1 MGALIRS
8 NLSLPGHEQ
17 ERWTRQWSLRDVLY
31 VLFRHLKIGM
41 LFFTLVM
48 VAVIATLLSMN
59 DVFQSEAKLLVRLG
73 RESVALDPTI
83 LASNIANV
91 SQSRSNEINSELE
104 ILESADLIE
113 NLITEIG
120 ATVILPNTTADGDP
134 RQVHEMAVEQLREN
148 LSIRAVKD
156 SNVIVV
162 TYKHTNPETAKRVLA
177 QGIKLYL
184 DKHIAVHQASGS
196 YDFLKEQE
204 GQHRRHLQE
213 IEQNL
218 QKLQD
223 ETGIFSLE
231 DQRKLLYGQISSR
244 QAQLEDARREIA
256 SVGAKIQDL
265 QAALSDLPENLLL
278 QQSTGNTNVAAD
290 TLRNRL
296 YELKLQKQELK
307 TKYKQG
313 TAEVRDLNAQIALTE
328 RLLVEERSGRVQII
342 KGLNAN
348 RQQIELK
355 LIEAKSTLAGQHAQ
369 VELLEKQIAASQR
382 QLDLWNNQEEGLARL
397 KRERILK
404 EATHQKYAERLE
416 QARVD
421 NALEKE
427 KISNISILQRP
438 TLPTVPTGPNSVW
451 ILVAGFLAASFGALG
466 IIFLLKLLDDS
477 VQTSEQVGA
486 RLGLPVL
493 ASFPEHNSLR
503 SLSEHHAVVGEHD
516 ELALPHNILE
526 GFEDL
531 RNQLLHDL
539 DRSQHKS
546 CQIIGVSS
554 CRRHSG
560 VTTVATNLALSMAR
574 KANADVLLVDAN
586 LKNPTITREYELVN
600 KPGFSDI
607 LVNHTL
613 SNCSLIEHQ
622 SSSGLRL
629 LPAGNAIDRI
639 GMEPPL
645 FSSWIEAS
653 SAQRCKYI
661 IVDLPAIHGSGFA
674 ANMAG
679 LCDAVVLV
687 IDSPHSRWQR
697 TKRATQELAAV
708 NAGMLGV
715 VLNRRSYPIPNWLY
729 RHL

>member
-1 MGALIRS
+1 MNALIRS
-8 NLSLPGHEQ
+8 NLSLPGPEQ
-17 ERWTRQWSLRDVLY
+17 ERWTRQWSVRDVLF

-48 VAVIATLLSMN
+48 VAVIAVLLSMN

-104 ILESADLIE
+104 ILKSADLIE
-113 NLITEIG
+113 NLIMEVGT
-120 ATVILPNTTADGDP
+120 TVIVPNAAADSDP
-134 RQVHEMAVEQLREN
+134 RQVYEMAVEQLREN

-162 TYKHTNPETAKRVLA
+162 TYKSTNPETAQRVLT

-196 YDFLKEQE
+196 YEFLKEQE
-204 GQHRRHLQE
+204 SQHRQRLQE

-218 QKLQD
+218 QKLKD
-223 ETGIFSLE
+223 ATGIFSLE
-231 DQRKLLYGQISSR
+231 EQRKLLHVQISSR
-244 QAQLEDARREIA
+244 QVQLEDGRREIA
-256 SVGAKIQDL
+256 SLGARMQDL
-265 QAALSDLPENLLL
+265 QAALAELPENLLL
-278 QQSTGNTNVAAD
+278 QQSTGNINVAAD

-296 YELKLQKQELK
+296 YELQLQKQKLK
-307 TKYKQG
+307 TKYKQD
-313 TAEVRDLNAQIALTE
+313 TPEVLDLNAQITLTE
-328 RLLVEERSGRVQII
+328 RLLIEENSGRVQIV

-348 RQQIELK
+348 RQQVELE

-369 VELLEKQIAASQR
+369 VEILESQIAVSQR
-382 QLDLWNNQEEGLARL
+382 QLNMWNDQEENLEQL
-397 KRERILK
+397 ERERILK
-404 EATHQKYAERLE
+404 EAIHKKYTESLE

-421 NALEKE
+421 NELEKE

-438 TLPTVPTGPNSVW
+438 TLPTVPTGPYGAW
-451 ILVAGFLAASFGALG
+451 ILVAGFLAALFGALG

-477 VQTSEQVGA
+477 VQTSEQA
-486 RLGLPVL
+486 ESRLGLPVF

-503 SLSEHHAVVGEHD
+503 FLTDRQAVVGDQCNLEMP
-516 ELALPHNILE
+516 AKIME

-531 RNQLLHDL
+531 RNQLLYNL

-546 CQIIGVSS
+546 YRIIGVTS
-554 CRRHSG
+554 CRRRSG
-560 VTTVATNLALSMAR
+560 VTTVATNLALFMAR
-574 KANADVLLVDAN
+574 ESNAEVLLVDGN
-586 LKNPTITREYELVN
+586 LENPTITREYELAD
-600 KPGFSDI
+600 KPGVSNI
-607 LVNHTL
+607 LVDHAR
-613 SNCSLIEHQ
+613 SNYSLIEQ
-622 SSSGLRL
+622 RSGSDLHF
-629 LPAGNAIDRI
+629 LPVGNAIDKA
-639 GMEPPL
+639 GMQPPL
-645 FSSWIEAS
+645 FSSWIEES
-653 SAQRCKYI
+653 PAQRWAYI
-661 IVDLPAIHGSGFA
+661 IVDLPAIRGFGFA
-674 ANMAG
+674 AKMAG

-687 IDSPHSRWQR
+687 IDSPHSRWQQ

-729 RHL
+729 RRL